1 VALFLASVVGMT
13 FVQNQFFPSSER
25 PEILV
30 DLNLP
35 QNASIQETRKV
46 VERLKPR
53 SRTTRTS
60 CAGAPTSARA
70 RSVSTCPSTSN
81 CKTRTTRSW

>member
-1 VALFLASVVGMT
+1 MRNRWWTIGGTVAMFLASVVGMT

-35 QNASIQETRKV
+35 QNASIRK
-46 VERLKPR
+46 P
-53 SRTTRTS
+53 
-60 CAGAPTSARA
+60 A
-70 RSVSTCPSTSN
+70 RSSN
-81 CKTRTTRSW
+81 A